1 MSSKTLDE
9 NISEQE
15 KEIAELTKQM
25 REAEKNIKEKQQN
38 IADLKKSKRKKI
50 SSGILDN
57 KDILELYLKHE
68 SICNDTFI
76 EQHGFRKGYKIPKC
90 SKCALHFLTEN
101 DLQNV
106 DFSLTLRIVKDT
118 A

>member
-9 NISEQE
+9 TISEQE
-15 KEIAELTKQM
+15 EEIAELSKQM
-25 REAEKNIKEKQQN
+25 REAEKNIKERQQQ
-38 IADLKKSKRKKI
+38 IDALKKSKRKNT
-50 SSGILDN
+50 SSGVLEN
-57 KDILELYLKHE
+57 KDILELYLQHE

-76 EQHGFRKGYKIPKC
+76 VQHGFRKGYKIPKC
-90 SKCALHFLTEN
+90 AKCALHFLTEN

-106 DFSLTLRIVKDT
+106 DFSLTLRIVKDS